1 VDEAFYWEEGMHPA
15 WAYSDLPAL
24 TAWLI
29 RLGVEV
35 GGNNAFSVRLPFLLL
50 AATVPWLVAR
60 ISAREFGAAAG
71 WQAGSFAMLLPLAG
85 TLGLLAVPDV
95 AMAVATLLC
104 MDAGTRLLRGV
115 SAGAAVELALGL
127 GLGALTHYRFIA
139 VLAVGAVALLLL
151 PEGRRALR
159 DQIGRASCRER
170 G

>member
-1 VDEAFYWEEGMHPA
+1 PARRWFLVLWITLLAVKLLLAARLPLFVDEAFYWQEGMHPA

-50 AATVPWLVAR
+50 AAAVPWLVAR

-85 TLGLLAVPDV
+85 TRGWLAVPDV
-95 AMAVATLLC
+95 AMALATLLC
-104 MDAGTRLLRGV
+104 MDA
-115 SAGAAVELALGL
+115 E
-127 GLGALTHYRFIA
+127 
-139 VLAVGAVALLLL
+139 
-151 PEGRRALR
+151 
-159 DQIGRASCRER
+159 IGRGS